1 MHKLRGNLKHSA
13 DKQEKSKQQSLTQ
26 LSDEPAVVTVQQTQ
40 LLGRAFSFSRKFQ
53 LSCQAKVCC

>member
-40 LLGRAFSFSRKFQ
+40 LMGRAFSFSDESQ
-53 LSCQAKVCC
+53 LS